1 MLKTNTPLREKFRG
15 SFPSASPTV
24 IEPGVFSL
32 CSGGVPKRG
41 AFARIP
47 GKSLKHYDST
57 LGGILNIHEF
67 GEKIV
72 VQYYTGVVVFDYT
85 EIEPPAENLVVDNSG
100 IQVVD
105 NSGNVVIV

>member
-1 MLKTNTPLREKFRG
+1 MLKTNTPQKEKFRG

-47 GKSLKHYDST
+47 GKTLKALST
-57 LGGILNIHEF
+57 EWGGVIAINDF
-67 GEKIV
+67 GQKIV
-72 VQYYTGVVVFDYT
+72 VQYYTGVVVYDIQ
-85 EIEPPAENLVVDNSG
+85 EIEPNPANLVVDNSDEL
-100 IQVVD
+100 VLD
-105 NSGNVVIV
+105 NSGNTIIV